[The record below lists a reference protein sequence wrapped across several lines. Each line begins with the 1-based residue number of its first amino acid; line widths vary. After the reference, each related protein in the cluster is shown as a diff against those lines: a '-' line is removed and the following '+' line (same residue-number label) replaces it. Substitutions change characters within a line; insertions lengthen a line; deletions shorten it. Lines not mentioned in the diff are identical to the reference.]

1 MSLISP
7 GAALI
12 TVSDVRLMQEVTIEE
27 EPAVQM
33 LINSVQ
39 SLFESLTHR
48 LWGYRHD
55 YEKIYNFD
63 TARKRSKPKIWVPL
77 MPINMNGS
85 TPRITVTGWNFGE
98 NQTQASTYILN
109 DDYTVIPSR
118 GFIHL
123 DDYAGWKYWISIKMT
138 GGYASPDLD
147 QTSFV
152 GSPPEPPEDVKL
164 GLTRQV
170 VYHRLR
176 YGGDKSILR
185 DQSVGG
191 QTSRLK
197 EDVHDPFFLDIVR
210 TYKRYGYFH
219 NG

>member
-63 TARKRSKPKIWVPL
+63 TARKRSKPKMGAVDA
-77 MPINMNGS
+77 
-85 TPRITVTGWNFGE
+85 
-98 NQTQASTYILN
+98 NQHEWLN
-109 DDYTVIPSR
+109 SSNHCD
-118 GFIHL
+118 
-123 DDYAGWKYWISIKMT
+123 
-138 GGYASPDLD
+138 
-147 QTSFV
+147 
-152 GSPPEPPEDVKL
+152 
-164 GLTRQV
+164 
-170 VYHRLR
+170 RLE
-176 YGGDKSILR
+176 LW
-185 DQSVGG
+185 
-191 QTSRLK
+191 
-197 EDVHDPFFLDIVR
+197 
-210 TYKRYGYFH
+210 
-219 NG
+219 